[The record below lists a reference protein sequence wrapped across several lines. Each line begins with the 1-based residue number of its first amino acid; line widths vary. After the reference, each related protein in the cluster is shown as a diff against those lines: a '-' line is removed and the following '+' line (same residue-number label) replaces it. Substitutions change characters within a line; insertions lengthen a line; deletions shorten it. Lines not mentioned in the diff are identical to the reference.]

1 MSGKL
6 GGKIALVT
14 GGTAGIGLATA
25 QRFVQEGAYV
35 FVTGRRQTELDLAAK
50 LMSGHVTHH
59 TIYKP
64 SLIAID
70 HTFHV
75 RLLRVSQTG

>member
-25 QRFVQEGAYV
+25 QRFIKEGAYV
-35 FVTGRRQTELDLAAK
+35 SSLPVGD
-50 LMSGHVTHH
+50 
-59 TIYKP
+59 KP
-64 SLIAID
+64 NWTWPRSL
-70 HTFHV
+70 
-75 RLLRVSQTG
+75 